1 MNYRIKK
8 GSYKML
14 VFMLTGG
21 FLIVMSCYE
30 LYNYLQTHQF
40 VTEFPGDWDKPIGI
54 AVGLFLI
61 IRSKQFVL
69 ESRNLFIKI
78 SGDQLVYRT
87 RNSDSVRKID
97 LSDIEKLLE
106 KNEKIILVTKDST
119 KLIIIDFNTVRLRND
134 TKSSIKKSLFEL
146 ND

>member
-21 FLIVMSCYE
+21 FLIFMSSYQ
-30 LYNYLQTHQF
+30 LYNYLQTNQF
-40 VTEFPGDWDKPIGI
+40 VNEFPGDWDKPLGI
-54 AVGLFLI
+54 AVGVFLI
-61 IRSKQFVL
+61 IRSRKFVL

-78 SGDQLVYRT
+78 SGDKLVYRT
-87 RNSDSVRKID
+87 RNSDSVRKIV
-97 LSDIEKLLE
+97 LSDIEKIQE
-106 KNEKIILVTKDST
+106 NNETIILVTKDST
-119 KLIIIDFNTVRLRND
+119 KLIIIDFNKVRLRND
-134 TKSSIKKSLFEL
+134 AKSSIKKSLFEL

>member
-30 LYNYLQTHQF
+30 LYNLQTHQF